1 MNPNTAWRGFAWLV
15 CLATLAHNTEELATM
30 PSFYEQHMGSVL
42 SKVDI
47 PVATAVNG
55 FRIVNIAVS
64 VLAIAL
70 TAIGTL
76 RHKPWL
82 PALVAMTML
91 LNVVLPHVPT
101 AIAVRGYSPGV
112 VTAVLLITPVCGGFL
127 WYLRR
132 HAMLTTKAL
141 WGLAAASLG
150 LIVLVLPPSLLLGS
164 YLAR

>member
-1 MNPNTAWRGFAWLV
+1 MNPTTAWRGFAWLV
-15 CLATLAHNTEELATM
+15 CLATLVHNTEELATM
-30 PSFYEQHMGSVL
+30 PSFYQQRMGPLL

-47 PVATAVNG
+47 TVATAVNG

-70 TAIGTL
+70 TAVGTV
-76 RHKPWL
+76 RRKPLL

-91 LNVVLPHVPT
+91 INVVLPHVPT
-101 AIAVRGYSPGV
+101 AIAVRGYAPGV
-112 VTAVLLITPVCGGFL
+112 VTAVLVIAPVCGGFL
-127 WYLRR
+127 WHLHR
-132 HAMLTTKAL
+132 HAMLPAKAL

-164 YLAR
+164 YLAG